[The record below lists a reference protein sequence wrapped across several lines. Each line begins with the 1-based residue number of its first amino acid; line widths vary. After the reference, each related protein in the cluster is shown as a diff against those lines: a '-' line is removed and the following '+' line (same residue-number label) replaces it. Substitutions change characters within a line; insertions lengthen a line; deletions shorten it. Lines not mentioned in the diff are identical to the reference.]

1 MRSETNLLST
11 PRLQHPCFFTVSLPQ
26 VRILADIFCPIHNL
40 WFRSFGFGELK
51 NKNQTRI
58 GTFLPLW
65 PYWLRLALDGHQDQ
79 NGMLQICHK
88 SILQEPSDDL
98 MGPL

>member
-1 MRSETNLLST
+1 MVALLAQIGRGWPSR
-11 PRLQHPCFFTVSLPQ
+11 PKWYVANLPQ
-26 VRILADIFCPIHNL
+26 NHFSTNMYVNNL
-40 WFRSFGFGELK
+40 PQK
-51 NKNQTRI
+51 